1 MALQSSGSITARDIA
16 IELGY
21 TQGAQTK
28 IGDYRLNGGQNF
40 GGVKLPISEDVPT
53 SGRIKFS
60 DFYNARRTLVVDY
73 YSGSA
78 ENKPNTARKRFT
90 NRSKVVVGGFVGN
103 NNNTSGKKVI
113 ILANKNIGSNKN
125 AGNSCALRTGT
136 GWSSNTVLEVLVGP
150 NGEIIGAGGD
160 GGRGGASTSGNG
172 FRGADGSS
180 AIGIQHE
187 GTGGTR
193 VTIQSGGRVAGGGGG
208 GGGGGGA
215 FVEREER
222 WGGPRRYAGG
232 SGGGGGAGLP
242 SGNAGGSG
250 GNGGRVGTAGSKTT
264 GGVGGGLNTQSGG
277 DYGARGGRGGNA
289 GNLGANGANG
299 SNGLGF
305 GRIEGSPRHTGG
317 GGSRGTSGA
326 AIRRNS
332 GFTVIIQNLGPP
344 NQLVGSTSATGI
356 T

>member
-222 WGGPRRYAGG
+222 WGGPRRYATGA
-232 SGGGGGAGLP
+232 GGGGGAGVP
-242 SGNAGGSG
+242 AGNAGGDP
-250 GNGGRVGTAGSKTT
+250 NGATAGSKTS
-264 GGVGGGLNTQSGG
+264 GGSGGAQNTQSGG
-277 DYGARGGRGGNA
+277 DFGATGGAGGAGGNPSVA
-289 GNLGANGANG
+289 GSSGANGF
-299 SNGLGF
+299 GF
-305 GRIEGSPRHTGG
+305 GRIEGTPRHSGG
-317 GGSRGTSGA
+317 GGSGGSAGA

-332 GFTVIIQNLGPP
+332 GFTVVIQNLGPP
-344 NQLVGSTSATGI
+344 SQLVGSTSATGI
-356 T
+356 A